1 MIKAFWREASL
12 RAFWTP
18 ISMSFSSIQMRETQN
33 QWQSLVLS
41 SWLSVLSRLL
51 RWISNVSGLLCRLQY
66 SVKSS
71 QAMDGA
77 FSFPQL
83 LFHFASSL
91 VSFTMNLAWWL
102 LFSAVFVVF
111 TFQCVSFLLQ
121 LEKKLYSKQSSQAT
135 TLEKERIS
143 STRLGTSGCVL
154 ELSWSTAWLC
164 LFFRWSLLSRIFI
177 KIISRDNILKTVTV
191 CKS

>member
-1 MIKAFWREASL
+1 M
-12 RAFWTP
+12 
-18 ISMSFSSIQMRETQN
+18 IQMRETQN

-66 SVKSS
+66 SVESS

-83 LFHFASSL
+83 LFHFVSSL

-102 LFSAVFVVF
+102 LFSAVFVVS

-121 LEKKLYSKQSSQAT
+121 LEKNFYSKQSSQAT
-135 TLEKERIS
+135 TSEKERIS
-143 STRLGTSGCVL
+143 STRPGTSGCVL
-154 ELSWSTAWLC
+154 ELLWSTAWLC
-164 LFFRWSLLSRIFI
+164 LFSRWSLLSRIFI
-177 KIISRDNILKTVTV
+177 KIIFRDNILKTVTV